1 VKVIVGIF
9 YVNRLDLLYRAVGS
23 IRHCWPHTVVIDN
36 SPGQELRRNPG
47 LSSMVTVYVP
57 PVPLSHSQ
65 SQNLLQYW
73 GAERNCDAVL
83 YMHSDAEAHEGTPE
97 AFLAMLERWLQEGHR
112 WGIAFTNLDTLAA
125 FRMEA
130 VKAAGPWDTE
140 LPMYFSDQDWYRR
153 VLLSGYEI
161 AHTGLGVTHHNDGAS
176 TVKSDPYLTL
186 LHQVT
191 FPLYHSY
198 YQRKWGGTL
207 GQESY
212 ILPFGQ
218 YPVNP
223 VPNYLR
229 DSGGEP
235 GDHHAI

>member
-1 VKVIVGIF
+1 
-9 YVNRLDLLYRAVGS
+9 
-23 IRHCWPHTVVIDN
+23 
-36 SPGQELRRNPG
+36 
-47 LSSMVTVYVP
+47 M
-57 PVPLSHSQ
+57 
-65 SQNLLQYW
+65 
-73 GAERNCDAVL
+73 GAERNCDAVF
-83 YMHSDAEAHEGTPE
+83 YMHNDAEAHEGTPE
-97 AFLAMLERWLQEGHR
+97 ALLAMLNRWLQERPR
-112 WGIAFTNLDTLAA
+112 WGVAFTHLDTLAA

-191 FPLYHSY
+191 FPLYYSY
-198 YQRKWGGTL
+198 YQRKWGGPL
-207 GQESY
+207 GQETY
-212 ILPFGQ
+212 ILPFNQ

-223 VPNYLR
+223 VPNYLH
-229 DSGGEP
+229 DIGGEP
-235 GDHHAI
+235 GEHHRF